1 MDSHKTASIRIRLSI
16 VITAF
21 ALLSLGM
28 LVRSTWIQIIHDPKL
43 ESLAQKQ
50 FQSKILMKPRRGLIL
65 DRTGEP
71 LAINLESSSLAG
83 SPAKILKSPAT
94 LHLLAHALG
103 VQQNILKKHLDPKKS
118 FYWFERRL
126 SDQRMEHFRKIG
138 ILQPNGDM
146 PDGLWIVKEM
156 KRVYPH
162 GELGLSLI
170 GSVNVD
176 TEGLEG
182 VELWKNSSLRG
193 KSATFQAYKDALG
206 RPALLN
212 NDAQTKTTDGEN
224 IELSIDS
231 SLQYSIEE
239 SLQASMEETHADSG
253 LVAVMDS
260 NTGEILALAQAPSS
274 HHIRKVTAL
283 TDGYE
288 PGSTLKPIMIAAS
301 INKGISKISDSVF
314 GHYGKLTLQG
324 RTISEA
330 EAHEKFG
337 YITLKRIIEVSS
349 NVGAA
354 ELALKFGADRYVSAL
369 REFGFGAKTGIS
381 FPGEISGWLPS
392 QTKAIKPLTLAT
404 MGFGQSL
411 MVTPIQM
418 LRAYAAFSNGGT
430 LIEPT
435 LLKRSDHDAVK
446 RIPLLKAQA
455 VRDITDALISVTE
468 GEKGTGHKACVEGF
482 RVAGKT
488 GTAQTVDPRTHR
500 YSSNRYIASFVGY
513 PVGVKQPVTILAL
526 LDHPRGDYYAGSTA
540 APLFAK
546 VLKQVVSRF
555 SIPSTEKIRIPLVES
570 SPSPKRGTE
579 EEDSES
585 IKIAQSSAEITE
597 ASEESAKEVNLDHP
611 VMPTLIGLT
620 PQEAMRALKPFM
632 PIVQLKGFGLIKR
645 QNPESG
651 SMISKNVRV
660 TLFLEE

>member
-1 MDSHKTASIRIRLSI
+1 
-16 VITAF
+16 
-21 ALLSLGM
+21 
-28 LVRSTWIQIIHDPKL
+28 
-43 ESLAQKQ
+43 
-50 FQSKILMKPRRGLIL
+50 
-65 DRTGEP
+65 
-71 LAINLESSSLAG
+71 
-83 SPAKILKSPAT
+83 
-94 LHLLAHALG
+94 
-103 VQQNILKKHLDPKKS
+103 
-118 FYWFERRL
+118 
-126 SDQRMEHFRKIG
+126 
-138 ILQPNGDM
+138 
-146 PDGLWIVKEM
+146 
-156 KRVYPH
+156 
-162 GELGLSLI
+162 
-170 GSVNVD
+170 
-176 TEGLEG
+176 
-182 VELWKNSSLRG
+182 
-193 KSATFQAYKDALG
+193 
-206 RPALLN
+206 
-212 NDAQTKTTDGEN
+212 
-224 IELSIDS
+224 
-231 SLQYSIEE
+231 
-239 SLQASMEETHADSG
+239 
-253 LVAVMDS
+253 
-260 NTGEILALAQAPSS
+260 
-274 HHIRKVTAL
+274 
-283 TDGYE
+283 
-288 PGSTLKPIMIAAS
+288 
-301 INKGISKISDSVF
+301 
-314 GHYGKLTLQG
+314 
-324 RTISEA
+324 
-330 EAHEKFG
+330 
-337 YITLKRIIEVSS
+337 
-349 NVGAA
+349 
-354 ELALKFGADRYVSAL
+354 
-369 REFGFGAKTGIS
+369 
-381 FPGEISGWLPS
+381 
-392 QTKAIKPLTLAT
+392 